1 MAVVDQVLRD
11 GHGLVRSQEDAVA
24 QQLRNRDCLYHL
36 PRISA
41 KGTPARIDR
50 ATRNPAGK
58 PCPAVLQLSERV
70 TDERTAAAFTGGL
83 NRSRESVRPPAVRIF
98 RRLPLTSHIHS
109 GEAASLAKAPAGS
122 CACCEQWVSWLGR
135 LPYSV
140 WRRPRRRRPHSVR
153 SAASSWTSRAPHFR
167 GPRSRSS
174 RSRPARC
181 RRRRPAARDNFSCPI
196 CGRASTSSP

>member
-11 GHGLVRSQEDAVA
+11 GHRLVRSQEDAVA

-58 PCPAVLQLSERV
+58 PCPAVLQLSEPV
-70 TDERTAAAFTGGL
+70 TDERTAAAFSGGL
-83 NRSRESVRPPAVRIF
+83 NHSRESVRPPAVRIF

-109 GEAASLAKAPAGS
+109 GRSGVAGEGASRELCMLRTVGVVAGTFAVFGLAAAASAQTA
-122 CACCEQWVSWLGR
+122 LGTLR
-135 LPYSV
+135 GVVLDQQGAALPGATV
-140 WRRPRRRRPHSVR
+140 TVKQVETGTVQTTP
-153 SAASSWTSRAPHFR
+153 
-167 GPRSRSS
+167 
-174 RSRPARC
+174 
-181 RRRRPAARDNFSCPI
+181 
-196 CGRASTSSP
+196 TSSEGQFFLPNLRPGKYELT